1 MLICTGNICRSPLAE
16 GVFLHKANL
25 RGVAE
30 RFAVDS
36 AGTGDWHV
44 GEPPDPRTRAIA
56 AEHGI
61 NLAGRARQLTRN
73 DLRRFDHLICM
84 DEANRRELARMGAP
98 QAKVRLLL
106 EVDQSAEVR
115 EVPDPYYSGPEGFQI
130 IYKLI
135 DSACDALLDELLA
148 VAP

>member
-1 MLICTGNICRSPLAE
+1 
-16 GVFLHKANL
+16 
-25 RGVAE
+25 
-30 RFAVDS
+30 
-36 AGTGDWHV
+36 
-44 GEPPDPRTRAIA
+44 
-56 AEHGI
+56 
-61 NLAGRARQLTRN
+61 
-73 DLRRFDHLICM
+73 M
-84 DEANRRELARMGAP
+84 DEANRRALARMGAP

-106 EVDQSAEVR
+106 EVDQSAAVR